1 MFSDSLFV
9 LALLCDFGFFLLFK
23 GQTVDDKGAGSF
35 ILGSFLPVASLVWK
49 PAAHI
54 LIKSY
59 PCENVGLLI
68 TLSTRW
74 HPFIFVAFDPEIT
87 DKLSMKDKRF
97 VSLLLFFNLKKS
109 PPSLSTGYQTLNP
122 INDVAVCV

>member
-1 MFSDSLFV
+1 MGEK
-9 LALLCDFGFFLLFK
+9 A
-23 GQTVDDKGAGSF
+23 AGSF
-35 ILGSFLPVASLVWK
+35 ILGSFLPVASPVWK

-59 PCENVGLLI
+59 PYEDVGLLI

-87 DKLSMKDKRF
+87 DKLSVKDKMF
-97 VSLLLFFNLKKS
+97 DSSLLFFNLKS
-109 PPSLSTGYQTLNP
+109 PPSLTTDDQTLSP
-122 INDVAVCV
+122 INDVALCV